1 MKTKGWKKAVALAVC
16 ACACAGSAATAQ
28 VTIGWSSSNAVQNTL
43 GTSSG
48 YASGASRSSV
58 APAPAMPM
66 AVGGAFVINRFGS
79 RDGRIVA
86 YGRLVPVM
94 GVELDAGATTGS
106 SVSRSGMLL
115 SSPAEPAGGY
125 GADPRLGMGSRIAY
139 SDVIVGSPALGAS
152 VDVSSSTTRG
162 TSLGSANASAGSI
175 GSSPSWGVNTSFD
188 ASRLGDWTGI
198 GTGYGESGVESR
210 STMTRDIDEE
220 TTAFNL
226 GRPYDDQSYM
236 EDITWDGHATMN
248 DDLAW
253 SEDQEMLGDLE
264 LDASVPDVTI
274 ETRLGASAE
283 APVGATT
290 LELMNDRPL
299 VQFGGSAGLYSK
311 AEAERALLLGSS
323 EDIAIPVSVVAASCD
338 AVSLSFAGVETVTVR
353 STSDE
358 GRLGSTLC
366 ALSEA
371 AALSPDEGR
380 QAKLLKHLNRLISDV
395 D

>member
-66 AVGGAFVINRFGS
+66 AVGGAFVINRFGA

-125 GADPRLGMGSRIAY
+125 GADPRLGMGSKIAY

-152 VDVSSSTTRG
+152 VGVSSSTTRG
-162 TSLGSANASAGSI
+162 TSLGGANASAGSI
-175 GSSPSWGVNTSFD
+175 GSSPTWGINTSFD

-210 STMTRDIDEE
+210 STMTRDIEEE
-220 TTAFNL
+220 TAAFNL

-248 DDLAW
+248 DDLALRADRALREELAW
-253 SEDQEMLGDLE
+253 STDQEMLGDLE
-264 LDASVPDVTI
+264 MSVVD
-274 ETRLGASAE
+274 
-283 APVGATT
+283 
-290 LELMNDRPL
+290 DRPL
-299 VQFGGSAGLYSK
+299 VQLGGSAGLYSR
-311 AEAERALLLGSS
+311 AEAERVLMLGSS
-323 EDIAIPVSVVAASCD
+323 SDIAIPVSVVAASCD

-371 AALSPDEGR
+371 AALSPDEGQ